1 MILKFTG
8 DYLIVIIDK
17 FSRFPVV
24 EITKCLTAEKII
36 PIVDKVF
43 SMFSY
48 PSTTCDEDS
57 NTTSD
62 EDLIEHIKS
71 IYLVSVLRTT
81 QSMRM
86 EEQK

>member
-1 MILKFTG
+1 MYPWILCGPLPTG
-8 DYLIVIIDK
+8 DYLIVIIDE

-48 PSTTCDEDS
+48 PRQ
-57 NTTSD
+57 
-62 EDLIEHIKS
+62 IKTDNGHS
-71 IYLVSVLRTT
+71 F
-81 QSMRM
+81 Q
-86 EEQK
+86 

>member
-8 DYLIVIIDK
+8 DYLIVSIDE

-48 PSTTCDEDS
+48 PRQ
-57 NTTSD
+57 
-62 EDLIEHIKS
+62 IKTDNGPPFNS
-71 IYLVSVLRTT
+71 R
-81 QSMRM
+81 Q
-86 EEQK
+86 